1 MEVLW
6 APRESQ
12 AELLVK
18 GFDGVVTQFLAARG
32 FKDSESV
39 HAFLFYNLK
48 NLKDPLTLLGME
60 KALQRL
66 TLAKQNQEAICIYGD
81 FDMDGTPALALMYRG
96 LRGLGFKNIFYCQP
110 DRHTDGYG
118 FHFHL
123 ALKFIEQN
131 NVKVFI
137 TVDVG
142 ITDVESVEKVQALG
156 VDVILTDHH
165 QVLDQTPQAYC
176 IVNPNQ
182 PNCTSGLGFLCGT
195 GVGFYLIMA
204 LRRHLKQQNLLE
216 NEFDIKSLLDC
227 FAIGTVADLVPI
239 VEENRI
245 LVKHGLKVL
254 EKTSMPGIRLLLD
267 ALKMNDKMLRAQDV
281 AIRFVP
287 KLNSLT
293 RLDVELKPID
303 IFMVEDPAKAAL
315 MVQTVLKNNE
325 HRVALLGEAEELLEA
340 MVVQKQLNSESTSTE
355 PNVLFFWSEH
365 FHKGLVGLL
374 ATQLVNRFQ
383 RPAFVGALTKKGV
396 IVGSARAPNG
406 SSVSVLK
413 ALQASSKC
421 LNKFGGH
428 PAAAGFELNPEKA
441 SDFES
446 SLAQALHQTADVEMS
461 QIYDLQLDFHGI
473 QSFMKSWDDLEPF
486 GQHFPTPVFRVD
498 GLKAQ
503 KVTTMKQAH
512 LKTSFADPR
521 GFLMECVWFF
531 PPDLEFFKD
540 AGKKTFSILCEPQW
554 NEFMGSR
561 RIQLLLK
568 DIKETV

>member
-1 MEVLW
+1 MESLW
-6 APRESQ
+6 VQRES
-12 AELLVK
+12 ASELSVE
-18 GFDGVVTQFLAARG
+18 GFDGVVTQFLASRG
-32 FKDSESV
+32 FKDSQSV
-39 HAFLFYNLK
+39 HEFLFYNLK
-48 NLKDPLTLLGME
+48 NLKDPLSLLGMD

-66 TLAKQNQEAICIYGD
+66 TIAKQNQEAICVYGD
-81 FDMDGTPALALMYRG
+81 FDMDGTPALALMHRG

-110 DRHTDGYG
+110 DRHADGYG

-123 ALKFIEQN
+123 AQKYIQEN

-142 ITDVESVEKVQALG
+142 ITDVENIKQVQSLG

-165 QVLDQTPQAYC
+165 QVLDEIPPAYC

-182 PNCTSGLGFLCGT
+182 PGCTSGLGFLCGT

-204 LRRHLKQQNLLE
+204 LRRHLKEQNLLE
-216 NEFDIKSLLDC
+216 SEFDIKSLLDC
-227 FAIGTVADLVPI
+227 FAIGTVADLVPM
-239 VEENRI
+239 VKENRI

-254 EKTSMPGIRLLLD
+254 EKTSMVGIRLLLE

-293 RLDVELKPID
+293 RLDLDLKPID
-303 IFMVEDPAKAAL
+303 VFMVEDPAKAAL

-325 HRVALLGEAEELLEA
+325 HRVALLDEAEALLEA
-340 MVVQKQLNSESTSTE
+340 MIVQKSIQDSQSD
-355 PNVLFFWSEH
+355 VLFFWSEH

-413 ALQASSKC
+413 TLQDASLC

-428 PAAAGFELNPEKA
+428 PAAAGFELSPERAKE
-441 SDFES
+441 FEATLIQVLRQNVD
-446 SLAQALHQTADVEMS
+446 LALS
-461 QIYDLQLDFHGI
+461 QKYDLKIDFHGI
-473 QSFMKSWDDLEPF
+473 QSFMKSWDSLEPF
-486 GQHFPTPVFRVD
+486 GQQFETPVFRVD

-503 KVTTMKQAH
+503 KVTTMKNTH
-512 LKTSFADPR
+512 LKTSFVDAK

-531 PPDLEFFKD
+531 PPDLDFFK
-540 AGKKTFSILCEPQW
+540 ASEGKLYSILCEPQW

-568 DIKETV
+568 EIKETV